1 MEKVRGFEI
10 AKGFEEK
17 GINLPERKTRCSA
30 AYDIEAAE
38 DVVVPSFKK
47 GMKPTLVATGLKAY
61 MQDDEVLYLY
71 AKSSGFPKKGIVLSN
86 CVGVIDGDYYENETN
101 DGHIMF
107 SIINL
112 KDEDLHI
119 KKGDSIGQAM
129 FSKYLVADDDNATGV
144 RKDGFGSTSEK

>member
-1 MEKVRGFEI
+1 
-10 AKGFEEK
+10 
-17 GINLPERKTRCSA
+17 
-30 AYDIEAAE
+30 
-38 DVVVPSFKK
+38 
-47 GMKPTLVATGLKAY
+47 MKPTLVATGLKAY

-144 RKDGFGSTSEK
+144 RKGGFGSTSEK

>member
-10 AKGFEEK
+10 AKGFENK

-61 MQDDEVLYLY
+61 MMEDEVLYLF
-71 AKSSGFPKKGIVLSN
+71 AKSSGFPKKGIMLSN
-86 CVGVIDGDYYENETN
+86 NVGVIDGDYYETE
-101 DGHIMF
+101 
-107 SIINL
+107 
-112 KDEDLHI
+112 KCKRI
-119 KKGDSIGQAM
+119 KRDYR
-129 FSKYLVADDDNATGV
+129 SK
-144 RKDGFGSTSEK
+144 